1 MFISFEGTEGVGK
14 TTLIRKI
21 HQYFEQQGKEV
32 VLTRE
37 PGGTPLAEQIR
48 SLLLAVNHEEQ
59 MSHDTELLL
68 IYAARAQHLQQ
79 VILPALEA
87 GKIVLSDR
95 FTDASFAY
103 QCSGRGLSQEKLQLL
118 NQTFVA
124 KMPNI
129 TFWLDAPIELGM
141 TRARERGVLDRFEQ
155 EKSSFF
161 AKVRAGYE
169 TLWKAAPERI
179 KRLDATQNADVVFE
193 EALQYL
199 T

>member
-68 IYAARAQHLQQ
+68 IYAARAQHLEQ

-141 TRARERGVLDRFEQ
+141 TRARERGALDRFEQ
-155 EKSSFF
+155 EKFSFF

-169 TLWKAAPERI
+169 TLWQAEPERI
-179 KRLDATQNADVVFE
+179 KRLDATQNEDVVFG

-199 T
+199 K